1 MQGPRRSRL
10 KSAKHLDSLRDVLGL
25 VTGRY
30 LDAYRCG
37 ADTQSRRPKRSLVL
51 ALGTLILNGKLPKTR
66 NETYDG
72 DFPVLAIGNMPDL
85 RELWGLGQSW

>member
-1 MQGPRRSRL
+1 MTLFPNAR
-10 KSAKHLDSLRDVLGL
+10 AKAIATQVGQADVLGL